1 MIELEEARE
10 FIFNHCSKLSID
22 EVEISKSRG
31 LVLADTVISNDD
43 VPPFPNTA
51 MDGYAVRALD
61 TEHAPVEL
69 KVTGTL
75 PAGKVPDLKVGP
87 DEAVRIMTGAVIPE
101 GADAVVMVEKTKDVE
116 NGSSVIVEETVKNG
130 NFIRQPGEDFVKGS
144 ELFNSG
150 TLIGAA
156 HIGVFATIGLEKVT
170 VFKRPVVGVMSTGD
184 ELVQGS
190 SQLKPGQIRDSN
202 RHSIKALLEEIGAE
216 TIDLGLIPDD
226 EKAIESALLSA
237 VEKCDAVVTSGGVS
251 MGDFDYVK
259 VVLDRLGEMKW
270 MQVAIKPAKP
280 LAFGLLNG
288 VPIFGLPG
296 NPVSAMVSF
305 ELFMR
310 PALLKMM
317 GYEQIWRPCVKAKA
331 TTPLKR
337 RKDGKV
343 HFARVTLTRKEDSYE
358 VTLLEGQGSHQ
369 LAAMANAQGLA
380 VLPNGEGVEKG
391 DFVDVLQLTE
401 PEID

>member
-10 FIFNHCSKLSID
+10 FIFNQCLKLSTD

-31 LVLADTVISNDD
+31 LVLAGTVISNYD

-51 MDGYAVRALD
+51 MDGYAVRAVD

-69 KVTGTL
+69 KVIGTL
-75 PAGKVPDLKVGP
+75 PAGRIPDLEVGA

-101 GADAVVMVEKTKDVE
+101 GADAVVMVEKTKEVE

-144 ELFNSG
+144 ELFTSG

-184 ELVQGS
+184 ELVEGS

-216 TIDLGLIPDD
+216 IIDLGLVPDD

-270 MQVAIKPAKP
+270 MQVAVKPAKP

-317 GYEQIWRPCVKAKA
+317 GYEQIWRPRIKAKA

-343 HFARVTLTRKEDSYE
+343 HFARVTLTKKEDSYE
-358 VTLLEGQGSHQ
+358 VSLLEGQGSHQ

-380 VLPNGEGVEKG
+380 VLPDGEGVEKG
-391 DFVDVLQLTE
+391 DFVDVMQLTE

>member
-1 MIELEEARE
+1 MIELEEAQE
-10 FIFNHCSKLSID
+10 FVFGQCLKLSAD

-31 LVLADTVISNDD
+31 LVLAKTVISNDD
-43 VPPFPNTA
+43 IPPFPNTA
-51 MDGYAVRALD
+51 MDGYAVRAVD
-61 TEHAPVEL
+61 TELAPVEL
-69 KVTGTL
+69 NVIGTL
-75 PAGKVPDLKVGP
+75 PAGKVPDFKVGP
-87 DEAVRIMTGAVIPE
+87 GQAVRIMTGAVIPE
-101 GADAVVMVEKTKDVE
+101 GADSVVMVEKTREVE
-116 NGSSVIVEETVKNG
+116 TGDSVIVEESVKSG

-144 ELFNSG
+144 ELFTPG

-170 VFKRPVVGVMSTGD
+170 VFKRPIVGVMSTGD
-184 ELVQGS
+184 ELVQGT

-202 RHSIKALLEEIGAE
+202 RHSIKALLDEMGVEV
-216 TIDLGLIPDD
+216 IDLGLIPDD
-226 EKAIESALLSA
+226 EKEIESALFSG
-237 VEKCDAVVTSGGVS
+237 VEKCDGIVTSGGVS

-280 LAFGLLNG
+280 LAFGLLND

-310 PALLKMM
+310 PALRKMM
-317 GYEQIWRPCVKAKA
+317 GYQQIWRPYLKAKA
-331 TTPLKR
+331 VSSLKR

-343 HFARVTLTRKEDSYE
+343 HFARVTLTRNKDSYE
-358 VTLLEGQGSHQ
+358 VSFLKGQGSHQ
-369 LAAMANAQGLA
+369 LSAMANAQGLA
-380 VLPNGEGVEKG
+380 VLPNGEGVKEG
-391 DFVDVLQLTE
+391 DFVEVMQLSE
-401 PEID
+401 PEIN

>member
-1 MIELEEARE
+1 MIELEEARK
-10 FIFNHCSKLSID
+10 FIFSHCSKLSTD
-22 EVEISKSRG
+22 EVDISKSRG
-31 LVLADTVISNDD
+31 LVLADTVISNAY

-51 MDGYAVRALD
+51 IDGYAVRAVD
-61 TEHAPVEL
+61 TEHAPVKL
-69 KVTGTL
+69 KVIGTL
-75 PAGKVPDLKVGP
+75 PAGKVPDLEVGP

-101 GADAVVMVEKTKDVE
+101 GADSVVMVEKTKEAE
-116 NGSSVIVEETVKNG
+116 NGDAVIVEESIKNG

-144 ELFNSG
+144 ELFTSG

-170 VFKRPVVGVMSTGD
+170 VFKRPIVGVMSTGD

-202 RHSIKALLEEIGAE
+202 RHTIKALLEEMGAE
-216 TIDLGLIPDD
+216 IIDFGLIPDD

-237 VEKCDAVVTSGGVS
+237 IEKCDAVVTSGGVS

-280 LAFGLLNG
+280 LAFGLLND

-317 GYEQIWRPCVKAKA
+317 GYKQIWRPYLRAKA
-331 TTPLKR
+331 ATPLKR

-343 HFARVTLTRKEDSYE
+343 HFARVTLTRKKDSYE
-358 VTLLEGQGSHQ
+358 VSLLEGQGSHQ

-391 DFVDVLQLTE
+391 DFVDVMQLSE
-401 PEID
+401 PEIN

>member
-10 FIFNHCSKLSID
+10 FIFSHCLKLSTD

-51 MDGYAVRALD
+51 MDGYAVRAID
-61 TEHAPVEL
+61 TEHSPVEL
-69 KVTGTL
+69 KVVGTL
-75 PAGKVPDLKVGP
+75 PAGKIPAMEVGP
-87 DEAVRIMTGAVIPE
+87 GEAVRIMTGAVIPE
-101 GADAVVMVEKTKDVE
+101 GADAVVMVEKTKEVE
-116 NGSSVIVEETVKNG
+116 NGSSVIVEETVENG
-130 NFIRQPGEDFVKGS
+130 NFIRQPGEDFVKGTK
-144 ELFNSG
+144 LFHKG

-170 VFKRPVVGVMSTGD
+170 VFKRPIVGVMSTGD
-184 ELVQGS
+184 ELVQGA

-202 RHSIKALLEEIGAE
+202 RHSIKALLDEMGAE
-216 TIDLGLIPDD
+216 AIDLGLIPDD
-226 EKAIESALLSA
+226 EKAIETALLSA
-237 VEKCDAVVTSGGVS
+237 VVKCDAVVTSGGVS

-259 VVLDRLGEMKW
+259 VVLDRLGQMKW

-280 LAFGLLNG
+280 LAFGLLND

-317 GYEQIWRPCVKAKA
+317 GCEQIWRPHIKAKA
-331 TTPLKR
+331 ANPLKR

-343 HFARVTLTRKEDSYE
+343 HFARVTLVRKEDSYE
-358 VTLLEGQGSHQ
+358 VSFLEGQGSHQ
-369 LAAMANAQGLA
+369 LAAMADAQGLA
-380 VLPNGEGVEKG
+380 ILPDGEGVEKG
-391 DFVDVLQLTE
+391 DSVDVMQLTE
-401 PEID
+401 PEIK

>member
-1 MIELEEARE
+1 VIELEEAQR
-10 FIFNHCSKLSID
+10 FIFSQCSKLATD

-31 LVLADTVISNDD
+31 LVLAETVISKDD
-43 VPPFPNTA
+43 VPSFPNTA
-51 MDGYAVRALD
+51 MDGYAVRAVD
-61 TEHAPVEL
+61 TEDAPVEL
-69 KVTGTL
+69 KVVGTL
-75 PAGKVPDLKVGP
+75 PAGKVPDLEVGP

-101 GADAVVMVEKTKDVE
+101 GADSVVMVEKTKE
-116 NGSSVIVEETVKNG
+116 AANGNSVIVEETVKNG
-130 NFIRQPGEDFVKGS
+130 NFIRQPGEDFVRGS
-144 ELFNSG
+144 ELFTSG

-170 VFKRPVVGVMSTGD
+170 VFKRPIVGVMSTGD
-184 ELVQGS
+184 ELVQGV

-202 RHSIKALLEEIGAE
+202 RYSIKALLEEMGVE

-237 VEKCDAVVTSGGVS
+237 IGKCDAVVTSGGVS

-280 LAFGLLNG
+280 LAFGLLDG

-310 PALLKMM
+310 PTLLKIM
-317 GYEQIWRPCVKAKA
+317 GYKQIWRPYLKAKA
-331 TTPLKR
+331 VTPLKR

-343 HFARVTLTRKEDSYE
+343 HFARVTLIRKEDSYE
-358 VTLLEGQGSHQ
+358 VSLLEGQGSHQ

-380 VLPNGEGVEKG
+380 VLPNGEGVKKG
-391 DFVDVLQLTE
+391 DFVDVMQLTE
-401 PEID
+401 PEIN

>member
-1 MIELEEARE
+1 
-10 FIFNHCSKLSID
+10 
-22 EVEISKSRG
+22 
-31 LVLADTVISNDD
+31 
-43 VPPFPNTA
+43 
-51 MDGYAVRALD
+51 
-61 TEHAPVEL
+61 
-69 KVTGTL
+69 
-75 PAGKVPDLKVGP
+75 
-87 DEAVRIMTGAVIPE
+87 
-101 GADAVVMVEKTKDVE
+101 
-116 NGSSVIVEETVKNG
+116 
-130 NFIRQPGEDFVKGS
+130 
-144 ELFNSG
+144 
-150 TLIGAA
+150 
-156 HIGVFATIGLEKVT
+156 
-170 VFKRPVVGVMSTGD
+170 MSTGD

-202 RHSIKALLEEIGAE
+202 RHTIKALLEEMGAE
-216 TIDLGLIPDD
+216 IIDFGLIPDD

-237 VEKCDAVVTSGGVS
+237 TEKCDAVVTSGGVS

-317 GYEQIWRPCVKAKA
+317 GYKQVWRPYLRAKA
-331 TTPLKR
+331 VTPLKR

-343 HFARVTLTRKEDSYE
+343 HFARVTLTRKKDSYE
-358 VTLLEGQGSHQ
+358 VSLLEGQGSHQ
-369 LAAMANAQGLA
+369 LSAMANAQGLA
-380 VLPNGEGVEKG
+380 VIPNGEGFEKG
-391 DFVDVLQLTE
+391 DFVDVMQLSE
-401 PEID
+401 PEIN

>member
-1 MIELEEARE
+1 MIELEEAQR
-10 FIFNHCSKLSID
+10 FIFSQCSKLATD

-31 LVLADTVISNDD
+31 LVLAETVISKDD
-43 VPPFPNTA
+43 VPSFPNTA
-51 MDGYAVRALD
+51 MDGYAVRAVD
-61 TEHAPVEL
+61 TEDAPVEL
-69 KVTGTL
+69 KVVGTL
-75 PAGKVPDLKVGP
+75 PAGKVPDLEVGP

-101 GADAVVMVEKTKDVE
+101 GADSVVMVEKTKE
-116 NGSSVIVEETVKNG
+116 AANGNSVIVEETVKNG
-130 NFIRQPGEDFVKGS
+130 NFIRQPGEDFVRGS
-144 ELFNSG
+144 ELFTSG

-170 VFKRPVVGVMSTGD
+170 VFKRPIVGVMSTGD
-184 ELVQGS
+184 ELVQGV

-202 RHSIKALLEEIGAE
+202 RHSIKALLEEMGVE

-237 VEKCDAVVTSGGVS
+237 IGKCDAVVTSGGVS

-280 LAFGLLNG
+280 LAFGLLDG

-310 PALLKMM
+310 PTLLKIM
-317 GYEQIWRPCVKAKA
+317 GYKQIWRPYLKAKA
-331 TTPLKR
+331 VTPLKR

-343 HFARVTLTRKEDSYE
+343 HFARVTLIRKEDSYE
-358 VTLLEGQGSHQ
+358 VSLLEGQGSHQ

-380 VLPNGEGVEKG
+380 VLPNGEGVKKG
-391 DFVDVLQLTE
+391 DFVDVMQLTE
-401 PEID
+401 PEIN

>member
-69 KVTGTL
+69 KVIGTL

-101 GADAVVMVEKTKDVE
+101 GADAVVMVEKTKEVE
-116 NGSSVIVEETVKNG
+116 NGSSVIVEETVNNG
-130 NFIRQPGEDFVKGS
+130 NFIRQSGEDFVKGS

-202 RHSIKALLEEIGAE
+202 RHSIRALLEEIGAE
-216 TIDLGLIPDD
+216 IIDLGLIPDD

-280 LAFGLLNG
+280 LAFGLLND

-317 GYEQIWRPCVKAKA
+317 GYEQIWRPYIKAKA

-343 HFARVTLTRKEDSYE
+343 HFARVTLTKKEDSYE
-358 VTLLEGQGSHQ
+358 VSLLEGQGSHQ

-380 VLPNGEGVEKG
+380 VLPNGEGLEIG
-391 DFVDVLQLTE
+391 DFVDVMQLTE

>member
-1 MIELEEARE
+1 VIELEEARE
-10 FIFNHCSKLSID
+10 FIFNQCVKLATD
-22 EVEISKSRG
+22 EVDISKSRG

-51 MDGYAVRALD
+51 MDGYAVRAVD

-69 KVTGTL
+69 KVIGTL
-75 PAGKVPDLKVGP
+75 PAGKAPDLEVGP

-101 GADAVVMVEKTKDVE
+101 GADAVVMVEKTKEVE
-116 NGSSVIVEETVKNG
+116 NGSSVVVEESVKNG

-156 HIGVFATIGLEKVT
+156 HIGVFATIGLEKVN

-216 TIDLGLIPDD
+216 IIDLGLIPDD

-280 LAFGLLNG
+280 LAFGLLND

-317 GYEQIWRPCVKAKA
+317 GYEQIWRPHIKAKA
-331 TTPLKR
+331 ATPLKR

-343 HFARVTLTRKEDSYE
+343 HFARVTLARKEDSYE
-358 VTLLEGQGSHQ
+358 VSLLEGQGSHQ

-380 VLPNGEGVEKG
+380 VLPNGEGLEIG
-391 DFVDVLQLTE
+391 DFVDVMQLTE

>member
-10 FIFNHCSKLSID
+10 FIFSNCLKLSTE

-51 MDGYAVRALD
+51 MDGYAVRAVD
-61 TEHAPVEL
+61 TEHSPVEL
-69 KVTGTL
+69 KVVGTL
-75 PAGKVPDLKVGP
+75 PAGKIPAMKVGP
-87 DEAVRIMTGAVIPE
+87 GEAVRIMTGAVIPE
-101 GADAVVMVEKTKDVE
+101 GADAIVMVEKTKEVE
-116 NGSSVIVEETVKNG
+116 NGSSVIVEETVGNG
-130 NFIRQPGEDFVKGS
+130 NFIRQPGEDFVKGTK
-144 ELFNSG
+144 LFHKG

-170 VFKRPVVGVMSTGD
+170 VFKRPIVGVMSTGD

-190 SQLKPGQIRDSN
+190 TQLKPGQIRDSN
-202 RHSIKALLEEIGAE
+202 RHSIKALLDEMGAE
-216 TIDLGLIPDD
+216 AIDLGLIPDD
-226 EKAIESALLSA
+226 EKEIETALLSA
-237 VEKCDAVVTSGGVS
+237 VVKCDAVVTSGGVS

-259 VVLDRLGEMKW
+259 VVLDRLGQMKW

-280 LAFGLLNG
+280 LAFGLLND

-317 GYEQIWRPCVKAKA
+317 GFEQIWRPHIKAKA
-331 TTPLKR
+331 VNSLKR

-343 HFARVTLTRKEDSYE
+343 HFARVTLSRKEDSYE
-358 VTLLEGQGSHQ
+358 VSFLEGQGSHQ
-369 LAAMANAQGLA
+369 LAAMADAQGLA
-380 VLPNGEGVEKG
+380 ILPDGEGVEKG
-391 DFVDVLQLTE
+391 DSVDVMQLTE
-401 PEID
+401 PEIK

>member
-10 FIFNHCSKLSID
+10 FIFNQCLKLSID
-22 EVEISKSRG
+22 EVDISKSRG

-51 MDGYAVRALD
+51 MDGYAVRAVD

-69 KVTGTL
+69 KVIGTL
-75 PAGKVPDLKVGP
+75 PAGKVPDLEVGP

-101 GADAVVMVEKTKDVE
+101 GADAVVMVEKTKEVE
-116 NGSSVIVEETVKNG
+116 NGSSVVVEETVKNG

-156 HIGVFATIGLEKVT
+156 HIGVFATIGLEKVN

-216 TIDLGLIPDD
+216 IIDLGLIPDD

-280 LAFGLLNG
+280 LAFGLLND

-317 GYEQIWRPCVKAKA
+317 GYEQIWRPYIKAKA

-358 VTLLEGQGSHQ
+358 VSLLEGQGSHQ

-380 VLPNGEGVEKG
+380 VLPNGEGLEIG
-391 DFVDVLQLTE
+391 DFVDVMQLTE
-401 PEID
+401 PELD

>member
-1 MIELEEARE
+1 VIELEEAQRY
-10 FIFNHCSKLSID
+10 IFSQCSKLDTD

-31 LVLADTVISNDD
+31 LVLAETVISNDD

-51 MDGYAVRALD
+51 MDGYAVRSVD
-61 TEHAPVEL
+61 TEDAPVKL
-69 KVTGTL
+69 KVVGTL
-75 PAGKVPDLKVGP
+75 PAGKVPDLEVGP
-87 DEAVRIMTGAVIPE
+87 NEAIRIMTGAVIPE
-101 GADAVVMVEKTKDVE
+101 GADSVVMVEKTKEAE
-116 NGSSVIVEETVKNG
+116 NGNSVIVEETVKNG
-130 NFIRQPGEDFVKGS
+130 NFIRQPGEDFVRGS
-144 ELFNSG
+144 ELFTPG

-170 VFKRPVVGVMSTGD
+170 VFKRPTVGVMSTGD
-184 ELVQGS
+184 ELVQGV

-202 RHSIKALLEEIGAE
+202 RHSIKALLEEMGAE
-216 TIDLGLIPDD
+216 IIDLGLIPDD

-237 VEKCDAVVTSGGVS
+237 VGKCDAVVTSGGVS

-280 LAFGLLNG
+280 LAFGLLEG

-310 PALLKMM
+310 PTLLKIM
-317 GYEQIWRPCVKAKA
+317 GYKQIWRPYLKAKA
-331 TTPLKR
+331 ATPLKR

-343 HFARVTLTRKEDSYE
+343 HFARVALIRKEDSYE
-358 VTLLEGQGSHQ
+358 VSFLDGQGSHQ

-380 VLPNGEGVEKG
+380 VLPDGEGVEKG

-401 PEID
+401 PEMN

>member
-1 MIELEEARE
+1 VIELEEARE
-10 FIFNHCSKLSID
+10 FIFSQCLKLSTD
-22 EVEISKSRG
+22 KVEISKSRG
-31 LVLADTVISNDD
+31 LVLAETVISNDD

-51 MDGYAVRALD
+51 MDGYAVRAVD
-61 TEHAPVEL
+61 TESAPVKL
-69 KVTGTL
+69 KVIGTL
-75 PAGKVPDLKVGP
+75 PAGKVPDLKVGS

-101 GADAVVMVEKTKDVE
+101 GADSVVMVEKTKEAE
-116 NGSSVIVEETVKNG
+116 NGDSVIVEESIKNG

-144 ELFNSG
+144 ELFTSG

-170 VFKRPVVGVMSTGD
+170 VFKRPIVGVMSTGD

-190 SQLKPGQIRDSN
+190 SHLKPGQIRDSN
-202 RHSIKALLEEIGAE
+202 RHSIKALLEEMGAE
-216 TIDLGLIPDD
+216 IIDLGLIPDD
-226 EKAIESALLSA
+226 EKAIESVLLSA
-237 VEKCDAVVTSGGVS
+237 IEKCDAVVTSGGVS

-317 GYEQIWRPCVKAKA
+317 GYKQIWRPYLRAKA
-331 TTPLKR
+331 VTPLKR

-343 HFARVTLTRKEDSYE
+343 HFARVALTRNNDSYE
-358 VTLLEGQGSHQ
+358 VSLLEGQGSHQ

-391 DFVDVLQLTE
+391 DFVDVMQLSE
-401 PEID
+401 PEIN

>member
-10 FIFNHCSKLSID
+10 FIFNQCLKLSTD
-22 EVEISKSRG
+22 EVDISKSRG

-51 MDGYAVRALD
+51 MDGYAVRAVD

-69 KVTGTL
+69 KVIGTL
-75 PAGKVPDLKVGP
+75 PAGKVPDLEVGP

-101 GADAVVMVEKTKDVE
+101 GADAVVMVEKTKEVE
-116 NGSSVIVEETVKNG
+116 NGSSVVVEETVKNG

-156 HIGVFATIGLEKVT
+156 HIGVFATIGLEKVN

-216 TIDLGLIPDD
+216 IIELGLIPDD

-280 LAFGLLNG
+280 LAFGLLND

-317 GYEQIWRPCVKAKA
+317 GYEQIWRPYIKAKA

-343 HFARVTLTRKEDSYE
+343 HFARVTLTKKEDSYE
-358 VTLLEGQGSHQ
+358 VSLLEGQGSHQ

-380 VLPNGEGVEKG
+380 VLPNGEGLEIG
-391 DFVDVLQLTE
+391 DFVDVMQLTE

>member
-10 FIFNHCSKLSID
+10 FIFNQCLKLSTD

-31 LVLADTVISNDD
+31 LVLAGTVISNYD

-51 MDGYAVRALD
+51 MDGYAVRAVD

-69 KVTGTL
+69 KVIGTL
-75 PAGKVPDLKVGP
+75 PAGRIPDLEVGA

-101 GADAVVMVEKTKDVE
+101 GADAVVMVEKTKEVE
-116 NGSSVIVEETVKNG
+116 NGSSIIVEETVKNG

-144 ELFNSG
+144 ELFTSG

-184 ELVQGS
+184 ELVEGS

-216 TIDLGLIPDD
+216 IIDLGLIPDD

-270 MQVAIKPAKP
+270 MQVAVKPAKP

-317 GYEQIWRPCVKAKA
+317 GYEQIWRPRIKAKA

-343 HFARVTLTRKEDSYE
+343 HFARVTLTKKEDSYE
-358 VTLLEGQGSHQ
+358 VSLLEGQGSHQ

-391 DFVDVLQLTE
+391 DFVDVMQLSE

>member
-1 MIELEEARE
+1 VIELEEARE
-10 FIFNHCSKLSID
+10 FIFSQCLKLSTD
-22 EVEISKSRG
+22 KVEISKSRG
-31 LVLADTVISNDD
+31 LVLAETVISNDD

-51 MDGYAVRALD
+51 MDGYAVRAVD
-61 TEHAPVEL
+61 TESAPVKL
-69 KVTGTL
+69 KVIGTL
-75 PAGKVPDLKVGP
+75 PAGKVPDLKVGS

-101 GADAVVMVEKTKDVE
+101 GADSVVMVEKTKEAE
-116 NGSSVIVEETVKNG
+116 NGDSVIVEESIKNG

-144 ELFNSG
+144 ELFTSG

-170 VFKRPVVGVMSTGD
+170 VFKRPIVGVMSTGD

-202 RHSIKALLEEIGAE
+202 RHSIKALLEEMGAE
-216 TIDLGLIPDD
+216 IIDLGLIPDD
-226 EKAIESALLSA
+226 EKAIESVLLSA
-237 VEKCDAVVTSGGVS
+237 IEKCDAVVTSGGVS

-317 GYEQIWRPCVKAKA
+317 GYKQIWRPYLRAKA
-331 TTPLKR
+331 VTPLKR

-343 HFARVTLTRKEDSYE
+343 HFARVALTRNNDSYE
-358 VTLLEGQGSHQ
+358 VSLLEGQGSHQ

-391 DFVDVLQLTE
+391 DFVDVMQLSE
-401 PEID
+401 PEIN